1 MLSKAARSRHSVWLL
16 SRGCVA
22 SAASTPVVVCAGIRT
37 TVCTP
42 ACAGTLDPVC
52 FPPPFVFPHLLG
64 ENRRFEASLPS
75 TYSAPSATYLTTSLL
90 TLLVFLPLLS
100 ILPPFVLDLFL
111 LLSLLLSYHHS
122 CPTLLLLVFSYFIYY
137 SYPTLQSS
145 TMYSQCDAKVRSSE
159 ELPPC

>member
-1 MLSKAARSRHSVWLL
+1 MPRCPCGMLSKAERSRHSVWLL
-16 SRGCVA
+16 SRGCGA

-122 CPTLLLLVFSYFIYY
+122 CPTLPSARILVLHLLLIPHPPVFHNVF
-137 SYPTLQSS
+137 
-145 TMYSQCDAKVRSSE
+145 AVR
-159 ELPPC
+159 C